1 MLHKLTLITLLFCL
15 LSAQSF
21 AEITQQELTQLQEKA
36 NQGNSEDEFRLA
48 QAYLNE
54 PSIKNEEEAF
64 YWFSQAAEQG
74 HQQAQLQTADML
86 VNGQGTQKD
95 INAAALWYTQLAI
108 EGNHQAA
115 FNLGELY
122 EQETESFDALDQAE
136 LWYRLASSEL
146 PQAQQAYERVLQAQ
160 FNQRR
165 SQQVSSFKALDEQYS
180 EQATTQ
186 LTNSSSVTTS
196 KTTQPAFQAN
206 QQSKTSQNLIIGL
219 AIVITLLLGI
229 TGFLVAKLRKNN
241 QTKTEDINR
250 EQIKLKDIQLKQQKH
265 QIATLYKELKKRQS
279 SKSNH
284 NLQLACAVFGY
295 KISAIPEQKKIKIR
309 YKQLSKIYHPDGQGS
324 DEEMKRLNAAL
335 KTILQNVTKT

>member
-1 MLHKLTLITLLFCL
+1 MLHKLTLTPLLFCL

-48 QAYLNE
+48 QTYLNE

-108 EGNHQAA
+108 KGNHQAA

-136 LWYRLASSEL
+136 LWYRLASSQL

-186 LTNSSSVTTS
+186 LTNLSSMTTS
-196 KTTQPAFQAN
+196 QTTQPAFQAN
-206 QQSKTSQNLIIGL
+206 QQSKTSHNLIIGL

-279 SKSNH
+279 IKSNH

>member
-1 MLHKLTLITLLFCL
+1 MLHKLTLIPLLFCL

-48 QAYLNE
+48 QTYLNE

-86 VNGQGTQKD
+86 VKGQGTQKD

-122 EQETESFDALDQAE
+122 EQKPESFDGLDQAG
-136 LWYRLASSEL
+136 LWYRLASSQL

-186 LTNSSSVTTS
+186 PTHSSPVNVSSTS
-196 KTTQPAFQAN
+196 
-206 QQSKTSQNLIIGL
+206 QQSQASQNLTIGF
-219 AIVITLLLGI
+219 AIVITLLLGL
-229 TGFLVAKLRKNN
+229 TGFLIAKLR
-241 QTKTEDINR
+241 QGDSTKTEDISR

-265 QIATLYKELKKRQS
+265 QIATLYKELKKRQN

>member
-1 MLHKLTLITLLFCL
+1 MLHKLTLIPLLFCL

-21 AEITQQELTQLQEKA
+21 AEITQQELTQLQGKA

-48 QAYLNE
+48 QTYLNE

-74 HQQAQLQTADML
+74 HQQAKLQAADML
-86 VNGQGTQKD
+86 VKGQGTQKD

-108 EGNHQAA
+108 EGNNQAA
-115 FNLGELY
+115 YSLGELY
-122 EQETESFDALDQAE
+122 EQDSGSFDALDQAE
-136 LWYRLASSEL
+136 LWYRLAGSEL

-186 LTNSSSVTTS
+186 LTNSSSMTTS
-196 KTTQPAFQAN
+196 QTTLSAFQAS

-219 AIVITLLLGI
+219 AIVITLLLGV
-229 TGFLVAKLRKNN
+229 TGFLIAKLRKNN